1 MLEPDAVDRIL
12 LREAEPSLA
21 RGGVVVVLDDD
32 SGALADGAAAA
43 GVEVRSYH
51 DSAAGARTGRRAGV
65 AESAALDVTLFAGAR
80 TVLLRIPKGLAALDD
95 YAAPAAAYAAE
106 VELFAGGRIKHLSRG
121 MNDTLARRFGS
132 VRASLGQQKSRVLIA
147 AEPHRGPVSDQPRT
161 QHHLDLDLTL
171 CAFGGTF
178 AGAEVDLGSRFLVD
192 FFDRLPSPVR
202 SVVDLGSGSGLLGVL
217 VAQRQ
222 PEARVIAVDD
232 SRAACR
238 STAATAQA
246 NGVADRVAVVHD
258 DRLSTVEP
266 GSVDLVVCNPPFHR
280 GTARDSTAAYAMID
294 DAARVLHAGG
304 ELWLVFNSHLPYL
317 PALRERIGR
326 TEVLGQN
333 PKFTVARAV
342 KRARPHTPH
351 TS

>member
-12 LREAEPSLA
+12 LGEAESSLA

-32 SGALADGAAAA
+32 SGVLAKSVAASGA
-43 GVEVRSYH
+43 EVRSYH
-51 DSAAGARTGRRAGV
+51 DSATGARAGRRIGV
-65 AESAALDVTLFAGAR
+65 AESTALDDSLFAGAQ
-80 TVLLRIPKGLAALDD
+80 TVLLRMPKGLAALDD
-95 YAAPAAAYAAE
+95 YAGPVAAYAAAE
-106 VELFAGGRIKHLSRG
+106 VELFAGGRTKHLSRG

-132 VRASLGQQKSRVLIA
+132 VRASLGLQKSRVLVA
-147 AEPHRGPVSDQPRT
+147 AEPRRAVVSAEPRT
-161 QHHLDLDLTL
+161 RHHRDLGLTL

-178 AGAEVDLGSRFLVD
+178 AGADVDLGSRFLVGY
-192 FFDRLPSPVR
+192 FDRLPGSVR
-202 SVVDLGSGSGLLGVL
+202 SVVDLGCGSGLLGVL

-222 PEARVIAVDD
+222 PSAYVTAVDD

-246 NGVADRVAVVHD
+246 NGVADRVSVVHD
-258 DRLSTVEP
+258 DRLTGLEP

-326 TEVLGQN
+326 TDVLGQN

-342 KRARPHTPH
+342 KRPRP
-351 TS
+351 SYAL

>member
-1 MLEPDAVDRIL
+1 M
-12 LREAEPSLA
+12 
-21 RGGVVVVLDDD
+21 VLDDD
-32 SGALADGAAAA
+32 SGALADGVAGP

-51 DSAAGARTGRRAGV
+51 DSAAGARTGHRAGV
-65 AESAALDVTLFAGAR
+65 VATAALDEALFADAR
-80 TVLLRIPKGLAALDD
+80 TVLLRMPKGLAALDD
-95 YAAPAAAYAAE
+95 YAAPAAAHAAAE

-132 VRASLGQQKSRVLIA
+132 VRASLGQQKSRVLVA
-147 AEPHRGPVSDQPRT
+147 AEPRHDPVSDQPRT
-161 QHHLDLDLTL
+161 QHHPDLDLTL

-178 AGAEVDLGSRFLVD
+178 AGADVDLGSRFLVD
-192 FFDRLPSPVR
+192 FFHRLPSPVR

-217 VAQRQ
+217 VAHRQ
-222 PEARVIAVDD
+222 PEAQVIAVDD

-238 STAATAQA
+238 STAATAEA
-246 NGVADRVAVVHD
+246 NGVGERVTVVHD
-258 DRLSTVEP
+258 DRLTTLEP

-304 ELWLVFNSHLPYL
+304 EFWLVFNSHLPYL

-342 KRARPHTPH
+342 KRARPHTSPAL
-351 TS
+351 